1 MSYMS
6 ELAALADEGGMSG
19 SHLEDIIAEA
29 CRIAADPIDADAE
42 MHDWAD
48 AVLAL
53 TGGRP

>member
-1 MSYMS
+1 MS